1 MSLIVHAFDVETSG
15 PRIGKHSLMSIG
27 AACVEIT
34 PRGQITVL
42 DRFFVAIH
50 WPEGLVFDETTR
62 EFWRINPQAFAINT
76 SNAKPVKVAAQLL
89 YEHIYDVQR
98 KAHLRKARYM
108 VLTDNAYFD
117 VPWID
122 WFLCEH
128 TERGLP
134 LRHNYFTGW
143 LVPQNVVDLS
153 ERLQTLREVNM
164 APNMTAFHSSVP
176 HDHTPLN
183 DAIRLAERYA
193 YFRRALGLQA
203 GPA

>member
-1 MSLIVHAFDVETSG
+1 MTLVVHAFDVETSG

-27 AACVEIT
+27 AACVELS
-34 PRGQITVL
+34 RGHVTIL
-42 DRFFVAIH
+42 DRFFVTIR

-62 EFWRINPQAFAINT
+62 DFWHQNPQAFTTNT
-76 SNAKPVKVAAQLL
+76 RNGKPVKEAAQML
-89 YEHIYDVQR
+89 YEHIHEAQR
-98 KAHLRKARYM
+98 KASLRKARY
-108 VLTDNAYFD
+108 VLLTDNAYFD

-143 LVPQNVVDLS
+143 MGPQNVVDLS
-153 ERLQTLREVNM
+153 ERLQCLREVNIDL
-164 APNMTAFHSSVP
+164 NMQGFHSNTP

-183 DAIRLAERYA
+183 DALRLVERYA
-193 YFRRALGLQA
+193 YFRRALQL
-203 GPA
+203 